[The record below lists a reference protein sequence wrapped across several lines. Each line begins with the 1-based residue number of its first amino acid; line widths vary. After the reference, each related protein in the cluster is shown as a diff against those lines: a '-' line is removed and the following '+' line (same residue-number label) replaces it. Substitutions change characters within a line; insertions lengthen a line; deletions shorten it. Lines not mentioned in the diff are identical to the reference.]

1 MNSSAQILAIRA
13 SGIRAWSGKE
23 TDAYDAINS
32 CVARGRDPKTSLTG
46 TCIKSAVDQGATLSL
61 AP

>member
-1 MNSSAQILAIRA
+1 MNSPAQIFALRA

-23 TDAYDAINS
+23 TDAHDAINS
-32 CVARGRDPKTSLTG
+32 CMARCRDPKTSLPG
-46 TCIKSAVDQGATLSL
+46 TSINSAVGQGATLSL